1 MNNMIK
7 ATALMLSMALISS
20 FAGCSG
26 SNTASESSE
35 STVESVQSSIESSI
49 ENESSE
55 AASSEPESSAEVV
68 SDESSVNSNSSA
80 IDPAVE
86 ERSYDEQE
94 KYKPQAT
101 KIPDYDYFP
110 FSNDYGYVGNES
122 KVTIPSEF
130 TTCPFF
136 KENTSVKE
144 IIVPENITKIPAS
157 AFGGCANLEKLVI
170 LNPDCEIDGGILPEA
185 DPDNKYM
192 SHNNKLVNIYCYF
205 RSDKTVPK
213 VRLTGVEGSSKVFN
227 KVGGYYMGKDFE
239 NYIHDLA
246 TESYE

>member
-7 ATALMLSMALISS
+7 ATALMLSVALISS

-55 AASSEPESSAEVV
+55 AASIEPESSAEVV

-86 ERSYDEQE
+86 ERSYSDEEQT
-94 KYKPQAT
+94 KFQDT
-101 KIPDYDYFP
+101 KIPLYKYYP
-110 FSNDYGYVGNES
+110 YNKSYYYQGNES
-122 KVTIPSEF
+122 VVTIPSDF
-130 TTCPFF
+130 STCPHIMSD
-136 KENTSVKE
+136 TVTE
-144 IIVPENITKIPAS
+144 ITVPETVTNIPRN
-157 AFGGCANLEKLVI
+157 AFTGCPNLKKLVI
-170 LNPDCEIDGGILPEA
+170 LNPNCEFEVSSNSAVGISELKQVLPTLDIEV
-185 DPDNKYM
+185 Y
-192 SHNNKLVNIYCYF
+192 VYCN
-205 RSDKTVPK
+205 SDKTPAYRYNEQIVPK
-213 VRLTGVEGSSKVFN
+213 SLVSQNAKFFGNYNRLL
-227 KVGGYYMGKDFE
+227 
-239 NYIHDLA
+239 IHDLA